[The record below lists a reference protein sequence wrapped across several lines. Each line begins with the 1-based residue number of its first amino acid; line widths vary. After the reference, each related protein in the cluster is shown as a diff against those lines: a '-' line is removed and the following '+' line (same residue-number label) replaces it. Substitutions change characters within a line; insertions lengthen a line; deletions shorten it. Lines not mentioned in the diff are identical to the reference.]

1 MKTKEIQGKLW
12 SASPKDWANF
22 LEPTFIPLYKAV
34 LRQLHLE
41 EDMVLLDAGC
51 GSGLFLTMA
60 STTSAKIYGIDAATG
75 LLNLTKKRLPEGTFL
90 IEDLE
95 DMPFGDNSFDIV
107 TGFNSFQYAGNAVEA
122 LRQARRVLRSEGK
135 IIVGLWDDAKFCD
148 AGSVFSSIASL
159 LPPPPPGAPGA
170 PGPFA
175 LSTEGTI
182 EKISKQLQLTVLH
195 KEKVSCP
202 WLFTNLRDLYKA
214 FMCTGP
220 AAKAAEIL
228 GDQKVKK
235 LIKHASQP
243 YCLANEI
250 YFMNNYFKFFI
261 LQK

>member
-1 MKTKEIQGKLW
+1 MKTREIQGKLW
-12 SASPKDWANF
+12 STAPKDWANF
-22 LEPTFIPLYKAV
+22 LEPTFIPLYQAV
-34 LRQLHLE
+34 LRQIHLE

-60 STTSAKIYGIDAATG
+60 STSSVKIYGIDASQG
-75 LLNLTKKRLPEGTFL
+75 LLNVTKKRVPEGTFL

-95 DMPFGDNSFDIV
+95 DVPFADNSFDIV
-107 TGFNSFQYAGNAVEA
+107 TGFNSFQYAGNAIEA
-122 LRQARRVLRSEGK
+122 LGQARRVVRPGGK
-135 IIVGLWDDAKFCD
+135 IILGLWDDAKFCD
-148 AGSVFSSIASL
+148 ASSVFASIAGL
-159 LPPPPPGAPGA
+159 LPPTPAGA
-170 PGPFA
+170 PGPYA
-175 LSTEGTI
+175 LSAEGTI

-220 AAKAAEIL
+220 AVKASEML
-228 GDQKVKK
+228 GDQELKK

-243 YCLANEI
+243 YCLANDI